1 MTRGVATK
9 LSSYTFLFLSL
20 NLFKGRCHHMSHIVI
35 LSGSPKKNSR
45 LNGMIQYAK
54 EYAEN
59 KSETAEILHIIDLP
73 AQVLIEGLYQDQ
85 ALQAFHECI
94 NKAKKIIVATQV
106 YKASF
111 TGVLKTYLD
120 LIPPKG
126 FKGKDILPIVL
137 GGSLAHYLML
147 DNSLKP
153 VLASLEPDN
162 IRRGVYTIEQD
173 VKWVKEDQL
182 QINEQAKTR
191 LDKAFHDFLDH

>member
-1 MTRGVATK
+1 
-9 LSSYTFLFLSL
+9 
-20 NLFKGRCHHMSHIVI
+20 MSHIVI

-173 VKWVKEDQL
+173 VKWVKEGRL
-182 QINEQAKTR
+182 RINEQAKTR